1 MTELCW
7 CAQEA
12 GLAGSSWG
20 GRHPIQG
27 ARCSSILPSVQQ
39 ESASPGNVSLSY
51 GWLLASPGQASP
63 CAHGFG
69 QGSLAWAPI
78 HVWVFIHKENPLF
91 AAC

>member
-1 MTELCW
+1 MTEPCW

-12 GLAGSSWG
+12 VLAGGSWG

-27 ARCSSILPSVQQ
+27 AGCSSILPSMQR
-39 ESASPGNVSLSY
+39 EGAPPGNVSLSY
-51 GWLLASPGQASP
+51 GWLLASPSQASP

-78 HVWVFIHKENPLF
+78 HTGVFIHKENPV
-91 AAC
+91 CCM